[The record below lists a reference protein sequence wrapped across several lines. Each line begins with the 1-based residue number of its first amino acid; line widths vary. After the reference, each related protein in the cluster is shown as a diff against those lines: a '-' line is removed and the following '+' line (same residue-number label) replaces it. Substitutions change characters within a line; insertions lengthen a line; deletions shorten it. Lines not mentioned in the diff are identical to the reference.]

1 MNIIYR
7 ILSWLVMLLTPVV
20 IVLAVARLFFT
31 PAYLAI
37 EYHTPGFPPD
47 PYGFMVE
54 DRLNYGT
61 ILVNYLNNSAGI
73 SFLGDLRFPSGQQ
86 TPEATCQFMTDCT
99 HLFNDR
105 ELEHMVDVKS
115 VYKASMHIVEGCAI
129 FLVLLAI
136 WAWRG
141 KWIRNYIKGLQRGGL
156 FTVILLGIIIAF
168 ILVAFNSFFV
178 IFHEIFFKAGTWTFL
193 YSDTLIRLLPERFWQ
208 DTFLYGTGLSAALGL
223 LFYFGFRKLSL
234 KQSM

>member
-37 EYHTPGFPPD
+37 EYHTPGFPSD
-47 PYGFMVE
+47 PYGFAVD

-61 ILVNYLNNSAGI
+61 ILVDYLNNSAGI

-105 ELEHMVDVKS
+105 ELEHMVDVKN

-141 KWIRNYIKGLQRGGL
+141 KWIRYYIKGLQRGGL

-234 KQSM
+234 KQSV